1 MTGIKDGISGGLT
14 SQDNSDTGLSESN
27 FISIDEVTNS
37 GLNYHDVA
45 TEGFYVTPVWKWM
58 VSDIE
63 KLKELVPVLYKIK
76 EENPEGNS
84 RSNFASWQSPDD
96 LHLRPEFKDLVQM
109 LLNIS
114 EVQIQNHPWDCI
126 GMWANINPPGGGN
139 NVHMHE
145 GVLSGT
151 VWLQVDPDLSGGLVF
166 VDPRIRSKMS
176 GQRGSLL
183 FGTNNKG
190 YHPVDGMGV
199 LFPAWFEHFV
209 LENKDDKDRIS
220 ISFNLV

>member
-1 MTGIKDGISGGLT
+1 MTGIKDGISDGLS
-14 SQDNSDTGLSESN
+14 SQDNSDTGLSEGN
-27 FISIDEVTNS
+27 FISIDEISIS
-37 GLNYHDVA
+37 GLNYQDVT

-63 KLKELVPVLYKIK
+63 KLKELIPVLYKIK
-76 EENPEGNS
+76 EENPEGNN

-151 VWLQVDPDLSGGLVF
+151 VWLQADPDLSGGLVF

-176 GQRGSLL
+176 GQRGSFL

-190 YHPVDGMGV
+190 YHPIDGMGV

>member
-1 MTGIKDGISGGLT
+1 
-14 SQDNSDTGLSESN
+14 
-27 FISIDEVTNS
+27 
-37 GLNYHDVA
+37 
-45 TEGFYVTPVWKWM
+45 M

-76 EENPEGNS
+76 EENPEGNN

-96 LHLRPEFKDLVQM
+96 LHLRPEFKELVQM

-114 EVQIQNHPWDCI
+114 EVQIHNHPWDCI

-151 VWLQVDPDLSGGLVF
+151 VWLQADPDLSGGLVF

-176 GQRGSLL
+176 GQRGSFL

-190 YHPVDGMGV
+190 YHPIDGMGV